1 MDIFLIR
8 VPYVNLR
15 HTQLFDLVESIQT
28 KQSSNPNALK
38 RILGALRSWFV
49 VFISTLSSERKSK
62 QVPALFSY
70 RRNHRVERLAFHQAH
85 RHWASI
91 RSKFT
96 LDPRLSNPPATSRF
110 PSSLPH
116 RPRPPGNMHQIKPI
130 ISSHPACK
138 NPTRPHPERPD
149 PFPARSIP
157 RQHHSQSVTNT
168 SLQIVH
174 ISGRWN
180 AFVTRKQPG
189 ALIQLSY
196 PASQRTFPHISFHRG
211 YV

>member
-38 RILGALRSWFV
+38 RVLGTLRSWFV
-49 VFISTLSSERKSK
+49 VFIPTLSSERNSK

-70 RRNHRVERLAFHQAH
+70 RRNHRVERLVFHQAH

-96 LDPRLSNPPATSRF
+96 LDPHLSNTRATSRS
-110 PSSLPH
+110 PSTLPH
-116 RPRPPGNMHQIKPI
+116 RARPPGNMHQIKPI
-130 ISSHPACK
+130 TSSHPAK
-138 NPTRPHPERPD
+138 ILHAHVLN
-149 PFPARSIP
+149 
-157 RQHHSQSVTNT
+157 
-168 SLQIVH
+168 
-174 ISGRWN
+174 
-180 AFVTRKQPG
+180 
-189 ALIQLSY
+189 ALIHFPQEAS
-196 PASQRTFPHISFHRG
+196 PANSIHSPLLIQVYRQSISPDVG
-211 YV
+211 TPLLLENSLEPLLN